1 MNDAVLVRREGRV
14 LVLVNNNP
22 AARNA
27 ITPGFYEGLTAGLAQ
42 AEADPGIGAVVLTGA
57 GGFFCAGGDL
67 QQLAKPRELPPAGR
81 RERIEALHDAIRA
94 IRDCGKPVIAAVEGG
109 AAGAGVSFA
118 LACDMLVMARDAYF
132 SVAYVKVGLSPD
144 GGATAFLSEAR
155 FAPAAHRALPHG
167 RPHRSRAAR
176 CAGRGEPAHRHR
188 PCRGRGRRAGRAHR
202 QGAGARHGPHQGAVP
217 AGAGQQPSTRS
228 SSWKRATWLTSL
240 GDAEASE
247 GIAAFFDK
255 RKPDFAAPGSRH
267 REQP

>member
-27 ITPGFYEGLTAGLAQ
+27 IAPGFYEGLAAGLAQ

-57 GGFFCAGGDL
+57 SGYFCAGGDL
-67 QQLAKPRELPPAGR
+67 QQLAKRRELPPAGR

-94 IRDCGKPVIAAVEGG
+94 IPNCSKPVIAAVEGG

-144 GGATAFLSEAR
+144 GGATAFLSKLVSRQLLTELCLTGDRIGAERLDALGVVNRLSDTGRAEAEAIELAARIAKGPARAMGRIKALCRQAPDNSLEAQLDLEAR
-155 FAPAAHRALPHG
+155 NMV
-167 RPHRSRAAR
+167 
-176 CAGRGEPAHRHR
+176 E
-188 PCRGRGRRAGRAHR
+188 
-202 QGAGARHGPHQGAVP
+202 
-217 AGAGQQPSTRS
+217 
-228 SSWKRATWLTSL
+228 SL

-255 RKPDFAAPGSRH
+255 RKPDFATAGSQH
-267 REQP
+267 QGQP